1 MSSFISVYFA
11 DNTSKKKLFH
21 KCIKVIILPRV
32 VIIIIYIV
40 CNSFNYH
47 FKIFLGS
54 VITNS
59 LANTIDLK
67 VIQSLIQQFDIVNSF
82 QDTTTS
88 LEEPEDVPPIP
99 EAALNNEELTE
110 EEKEAKKIYET
121 AAAMLAKPRP
131 NKEKAVQLLIESS
144 NKGNQ
149 DAKALIA
156 WTKLFGN
163 PLKQDLHVAK
173 EMFAELADLG
183 HHEGHMGLGNLSISI
198 YTNPFSDMFVNS
210 LLTIPLGYFYRVS
223 LCFWTGCQ
231 CESSKSSYS
240 LHFCSNWWEYLGKH
254 GIRL

>member
-1 MSSFISVYFA
+1 MTPSICFVLNVNYE
-11 DNTSKKKLFH
+11 KLMVLHFH
-21 KCIKVIILPRV
+21 YPHICWSIFLTKLT
-32 VIIIIYIV
+32 V
-40 CNSFNYH
+40 CYNLLNSFQIIAILI
-47 FKIFLGS
+47 FFLGS

-82 QDTTTS
+82 QDTTSS
-88 LEEPEDVPPIP
+88 LEEPEDVPPVP

-131 NKEKAVQLLIESS
+131 NKEKAVQLLMESS
-144 NKGNQ
+144 NKGNL

-183 HHEGHMGLGNLSISI
+183 HHEGHMGLGNMNIFI
-198 YTNPFSDMFVNS
+198 
-210 LLTIPLGYFYRVS
+210 
-223 LCFWTGCQ
+223 
-231 CESSKSSYS
+231 
-240 LHFCSNWWEYLGKH
+240 
-254 GIRL
+254 